1 MADKT
6 TTVGSNSQASNMN
19 STAVGHFAN
28 ADGSSATALG
38 AGTYAENNSVAIGV
52 NAKARGDGK
61 NSIAI

>member
-1 MADKT
+1 
-6 TTVGSNSQASNMN
+6 MN